1 MIMTLRFDMLML
13 AVPVLMYFNPAAKQ
27 NYPELAEKYRQREK
41 LGSPRTLSQISP
53 TILDLLGLRNQD
65 EQVERDLSQGVSA
78 PGARVLKRKTG
89 TNKSAV
95 TLLSLPAKGYS
106 DASDDATKA
115 LRWASTVPE
124 NVPPCYHQSNTVA
137 KAIRGMM
144 ALNCVE
150 FDIVVHADGIKVN
163 HPPDPDIQLELANL
177 LFWLKDYKAFI
188 WIEAKNI
195 DKAENC
201 QALYKVLKAED
212 VATNFSKVL
221 LEFPS
226 TSVNNLDPLKP
237 CIKAFKKLGLRLS
250 YYVPTERGLSCR
262 DGLAGSCGVFYSA
275 LAKITAETEFTDL
288 SFDRRLAHLMGNR
301 DEMKKFRFNQWGISE
316 VSKNNEDLNN
326 FGFVIFSS
334 YHDPNNPL

>member
-1 MIMTLRFDMLML
+1 MTLRFDMLML

-124 NVPPCYHQSNTVA
+124 NVTPCYHQSNTVA
-137 KAIRGMM
+137 KAIRGVM
-144 ALNCVE
+144 ALNCIE
-150 FDIVVHADGIKVN
+150 FDIVVQADDIRVN
-163 HPPDPDIQLELANL
+163 HPPDLDIALELTEFLSWLAN
-177 LFWLKDYKAFI
+177 YKTSI
-188 WIEAKNI
+188 WIDAKNI
-195 DKAENC
+195 DSFDNC
-201 QALYKVLKAED
+201 QALYDVLEANE

-226 TSVNNLDPLKP
+226 ESIDNLSLLKP
-237 CIKAFKKLGLRLS
+237 CMKAFKALGFRLS
-250 YYVPTERGLSCR
+250 YYVPTDLGLKCR
-262 DGLAGSCGVFYSA
+262 DTVSESCDELFAALVMLA
-275 LAKITAETEFTDL
+275 TDTEFTDL
-288 SFDRRLAHLMGNR
+288 SFDNRLATLMHS
-301 DEMKKFRFNQWGISE
+301 KLALQKFRFNRWGVSE
-316 VSKNNEDLNN
+316 ATGNNEELDNY
-326 FGFVIFSS
+326 GFVIFSS
-334 YHDPNNPL
+334 YNDPNNAP